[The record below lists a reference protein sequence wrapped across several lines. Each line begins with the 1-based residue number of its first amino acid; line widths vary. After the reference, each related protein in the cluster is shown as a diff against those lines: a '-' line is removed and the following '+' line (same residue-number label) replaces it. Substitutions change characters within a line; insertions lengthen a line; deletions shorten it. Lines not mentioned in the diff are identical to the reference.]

1 MHSTN
6 RTRREPR
13 TTTHGAPGG
22 SSRLMTRLMLSLA
35 FSAAFSAA
43 SSPALA
49 ASDGVYVAGQGSS
62 VEQAFSQALAENQ
75 GKKQAFWIVVAG
87 PDVARFSKAKASA
100 ALAERVKTVR
110 AQGGVV
116 FVCRSDLNRNRIKE
130 EDLVDGVASVYG
142 YGQQDWAGLLPA
154 KKEQVA
160 LPESTRQ
167 SERIIRTCSGNEK
180 GNGL

>member
-1 MHSTN
+1 MN
-6 RTRREPR
+6 LQLREPR
-13 TTTHGAPGG
+13 TTIHRAP
-22 SSRLMTRLMLSLA
+22 RQFHRVMTKLVLSLA
-35 FSAAFSAA
+35 FATAFSPAQAA
-43 SSPALA
+43 T
-49 ASDGVYVAGQGSS
+49 DGIYVAGQGSS

-87 PDVARFSKAKASA
+87 PDVARFSKAKANA
-100 ALAERVKTVR
+100 ALTERVKAVR

-116 FVCRSDLNRNRIKE
+116 FVCRSDLNRNRVKE
-130 EDLVDGVASVYG
+130 EELIDGVASVYG

-154 KKEQVA
+154 KKEEVA

-167 SERIIRTCSGNEK
+167 SELIVRTCSGNEK